1 MRSKAGLLSVSIALC
16 LTVALGAG
24 CTKTKTDQGADILI
38 EIAELN
44 LEALEDYFDI
54 VEDLFD
60 ICNKCVRDTQALFQE
75 RQAQMQALADQW
87 MQLRTQMSTKEQ
99 MDAIEQARSKVDK
112 IMQKMYALPEGH
124 FETFEEFQ
132 SNCSQQTATVY
143 NLMEKY
149 MGLFN
154 KMVGHDFI

>member
-1 MRSKAGLLSVSIALC
+1 MRNKAGLLSISIALC

-38 EIAELN
+38 EIAEAN

-54 VEDLFD
+54 VDDLSD

-75 RQAQMQALADQW
+75 RQARMQALASQW
-87 MQLRTQMSTKEQ
+87 MQLKTQMSTKEQ
-99 MDAIEQARSKVDK
+99 MDAIAQASPKVDK

-132 SNCSQQTATVY
+132 SNCPQQTPAVY
-143 NLMEKY
+143 NLMEKF